1 MGRVKVVFLF
11 IALKTF
17 LFSVYQ
23 NTNPNRL
30 VSKEA
35 VSIKGL
41 VIDLKGTSEVFLD
54 EEKVEIVQSIEILEE
69 GAEIVLAFNHEDVQL
84 DVEKNV
90 AVDIDIV
97 KNEEDSKFN
106 LSFTESKEQIEIEE
120 EKWRYVKVTAIYR

>member
-35 VSIKGL
+35 ISIKGL

>member
-1 MGRVKVVFLF
+1 MGRVKVIFLF

-30 VSKEA
+30 VSREA
-35 VSIKGL
+35 ISIKGL
-41 VIDLKGTSEVFLD
+41 VVDLKGTSEVFLD

-84 DVEKNV
+84 EVEKNI